1 MSSPPHMWTC
11 SSPPGGIRSRSWT
24 MNRIKPMA
32 GRTSGRTGAALV
44 EISQTVGRFRSAPRW
59 CFDEPLILLVA
70 ISFNNHSGPPV
81 RGGILAEGV
90 KYFPPPLVD
99 DLLWKPFWIGSRHA
113 FDDHTNIAFR
123 FARATRQGA

>member
-32 GRTSGRTGAALV
+32 GRTSGRTHEAQA
-44 EISQTVGRFRSAPRW
+44 EFAQTGDRFRSAPQW

-81 RGGILAEGV
+81 RGGILAEGA
-90 KYFPPPLVD
+90 KYFARPLVD
-99 DLLWKPFWIGSRHA
+99 NLLGNHLDGSRHA
-113 FDDHTNIAFR
+113 FDHYTNIAF
-123 FARATRQGA
+123 